1 MLLCTQ
7 NILILL
13 QVVLGAGGWRREE
26 TGMKDALHI
35 SACSGKSAQ
44 TDPKKYSFYSKV
56 IVQMVISYVAGTS
69 AGATVILQST
79 QPYPRVTLGCWREGT
94 QMTGS

>member
-13 QVVLGAGGWRREE
+13 QVVLGGGWRGAEM
-26 TGMKDALHI
+26 GMKDALHI
-35 SACSGKSAQ
+35 SAYSGKSAQ
-44 TDPKKYSFYSKV
+44 TDPKTYSFYSKV
-56 IVQMVISYVAGTS
+56 IFQMVISYVAGTS
-69 AGATVILQST
+69 AGATVVLQST